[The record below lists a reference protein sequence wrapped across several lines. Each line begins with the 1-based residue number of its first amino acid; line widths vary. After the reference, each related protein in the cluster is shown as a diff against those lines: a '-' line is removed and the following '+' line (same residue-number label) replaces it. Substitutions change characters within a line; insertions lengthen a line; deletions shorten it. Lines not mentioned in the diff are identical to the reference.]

1 MPAPPTLPASLQR
14 YLARRPGTTLKKI
27 TSEASRRNFYRIG
40 RNGRTLVAMVYPE
53 PSPADVERFCAVQKV
68 YRDRGLRVPRIDE
81 VLDDQVVLQED
92 AGDLLL
98 QRAWRLAGR
107 QGRRLLLGRCRELL
121 AGLAAVP
128 AGLATSRLDADRR
141 EWEMDFFLSHFFPH
155 FPVLSPG
162 VDDLRVRLRRLVGMI
177 APENT
182 FAHRDFHSRNLLVL
196 KNEIV
201 MVDFQDSLLAPRYY
215 DLASLAFDSYL
226 DLGAA
231 RAALFPNLAASGD
244 DRELRQLRLTALQR
258 NIKALGTFAFQT
270 FERRHP
276 AYARY
281 IPRTIRHIQ
290 EHLRVLND
298 PGLVVLDNYFKS
310 VTRYALRV
318 TKHRRGIIGLC

>member
-1 MPAPPTLPASLQR
+1 MFAPPTLPASLQR
-14 YLARRPGTTLKKI
+14 YLARRPGTALKKI
-27 TSEASRRNFYRIG
+27 TSEASRRNFYRVG
-40 RNGRTLVAMVYPE
+40 RAGRSLVAMVYPE
-53 PSPADVERFCAVQKV
+53 PARAEVERFCAVQKI
-68 YRDRGLRVPRIDE
+68 YRDRGLRVPRIE
-81 VLDDQVVLQED
+81 GVLDDQVVLQED

-107 QGRRLLLGRCRELL
+107 KGRLQLLGRCRELL

-128 AGLATSRLDADRR
+128 AGLASSRLDAARR
-141 EWEMDFFLSHFFPH
+141 EWEMDFFLDHFFPR
-155 FPVLSPG
+155 FPVRSPG
-162 VDDLRVRLRRLVGMI
+162 ADVLRVQLLRLVGMV

-231 RAALFPNLAASGD
+231 RAALFPNLAASGN

-290 EHLRVLND
+290 GHLDALAD
-298 PGLVVLDNYFKS
+298 SEFATLTKYFF
-310 VTRYALRV
+310 AL
-318 TKHRRGIIGLC
+318 KLSDK